1 MPRAHAEGEGRGLVG
16 SPFVPPC
23 VPARDVILA
32 DGGSVRVRPIRESDA
47 PALVA
52 LHGRLSDES
61 VYLRYFSPH
70 ARLSA
75 REVARA
81 TQVDHRDREA
91 YVVLDRDALIG
102 IGSYERSA
110 GSDAAEIAFEVD
122 DAQQGRG
129 IGTLLFET
137 LATAA
142 RERGIRRFVANVL
155 PQNRRM
161 LKLFREVGL
170 VERTRFDG
178 GVVEVDLELAP
189 PPVA

>member
-1 MPRAHAEGEGRGLVG
+1 VQVSLR
-16 SPFVPPC
+16 
-23 VPARDVILA
+23 ARDVVLA
-32 DGGSVRVRPIRESDA
+32 DGGCVHVRPIRESDA

-75 REVARA
+75 KEVAHA
-81 TQVDHRDREA
+81 TQLDHRDREA
-91 YVVLDRDALIG
+91 YVALDRDTLIG
-102 IGSYERSA
+102 IGSYERGA
-110 GSDAAEIAFEVD
+110 GDDSAEIAFEVD

-137 LATAA
+137 LAAVA
-142 RERGIRRFVANVL
+142 RERGIRRFVATVL

-161 LKLFREVGL
+161 LQLFREVGL
-170 VERTRFDG
+170 AERTRFDG

-189 PPVA
+189 PAA